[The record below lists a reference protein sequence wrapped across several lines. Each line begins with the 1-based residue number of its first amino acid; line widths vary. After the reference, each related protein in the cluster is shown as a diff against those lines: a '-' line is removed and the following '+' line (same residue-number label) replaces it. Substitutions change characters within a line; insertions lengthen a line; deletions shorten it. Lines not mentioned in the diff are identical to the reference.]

1 MVLLPGH
8 ITAPDA
14 PFSRSP
20 ILKFFASAIDLLSIG
35 LRLNIN
41 QPGPEVL
48 YQIISK
54 RGYLPGPDPCIGFT
68 LSALINCSNTSRL
81 GGYEGHAYSRLFDH

>member
-1 MVLLPGH
+1 MPRFAFADTQILRERNRAFAQLVL
-8 ITAPDA
+8 
-14 PFSRSP
+14 
-20 ILKFFASAIDLLSIG
+20 K
-35 LRLNIN
+35 LNIN

-54 RGYLPGPDPCIGFT
+54 RGHLRRSDPCIGFK
-68 LSALINCSNTSRL
+68 LSALMNCSNTSRL